1 MNSDYNFSR
10 RPWEFQQLELLSGL
24 IKQLESGITAS
35 RAAANHESGLGQ
47 NFLPILR
54 LIIKEKFLMNRLLIY
69 ERKVLIEF
77 LLTNIL
83 IKFSI
88 FYRTFDAG
96 LRKYFIV

>member
-47 NFLPILR
+47 NFLTILK
-54 LIIKEKFLMNRLLIY
+54 LII
-69 ERKVLIEF
+69 
-77 LLTNIL
+77 
-83 IKFSI
+83 
-88 FYRTFDAG
+88 
-96 LRKYFIV
+96 